1 MTLMNICVHCIIEGQ
16 VQGVF
21 FRAATQEQA
30 RKLGLTGFAYNCING
45 SVEVLACG
53 EQEAVAHLCEWLKS
67 GPPAAQVESVSCR
80 ENELLQIDDFSTG

>member
-1 MTLMNICVHCIIEGQ
+1 MNICVHCIVEGQ

-21 FRAATQEQA
+21 FRASTQKQA
-30 RKLGLTGFAYNCING
+30 EKLGLTGFAYNRVDG

-53 EQEAVAHLCEWLKS
+53 EQEVVAQLCEWLKS

-80 ENELLQIDDFSTG
+80 ENELLKIDNFSTG